1 MGTGTIDEDE
11 STRQDELRRLDGD
24 HRVDVRW
31 PSGAA
36 AVEAPQRVA
45 TDGGR
50 TTAAPEVGRTDSE
63 YERGTAANSDA
74 HEAFAWLAIA
84 PLALTVVGLAAGL
97 LFGFQ
102 LFDTGTAGSA
112 TLLPYVVLVPYFLV
126 GLAGTLW
133 LFHDAEQRA
142 DAGADWQPNPWLY
155 VLGGACVLELYYL
168 VPVLRGAVDPPVVP
182 YLTGGFVVAV
192 FLSAVV

>member
-1 MGTGTIDEDE
+1 
-11 STRQDELRRLDGD
+11 
-24 HRVDVRW
+24 
-31 PSGAA
+31 
-36 AVEAPQRVA
+36 
-45 TDGGR
+45 
-50 TTAAPEVGRTDSE
+50 
-63 YERGTAANSDA
+63 
-74 HEAFAWLAIA
+74 
-84 PLALTVVGLAAGL
+84 
-97 LFGFQ
+97 
-102 LFDTGTAGSA
+102 
-112 TLLPYVVLVPYFLV
+112 VLVPYFLV

-192 FLSAVV
+192 FLSAVVSGPVYLLARRRALD